1 MVMEPMHKP
10 FQDCVKKKKKEEFN
24 CCLSPSNL
32 SSHDQ
37 DSWLLSRLSPNSGCK
52 EDTNRQAATEHQSKV
67 DTENDSGLDSP
78 PEDPA
83 DNDKVTP
90 AGDDNHSDEMQEVR
104 LNMRA
109 RHSRNITAAR
119 PKIPIRLCKVTKV

>member
-1 MVMEPMHKP
+1 M
-10 FQDCVKKKKKEEFN
+10 KKREEFN
-24 CCLSPSNL
+24 CYLSPSHL

-37 DSWLLSRLSPNSGCK
+37 DSWLLPRLSTNNK
-52 EDTNRQAATEHQSKV
+52 EQAATAVAET
-67 DTENDSGLDSP
+67 DNDSGLDSP
-78 PEDPA
+78 QEDHA

-90 AGDDNHSDEMQEVR
+90 AGDDDHGDEMQEVR

-109 RHSRNITAAR
+109 RHCRNITTAR